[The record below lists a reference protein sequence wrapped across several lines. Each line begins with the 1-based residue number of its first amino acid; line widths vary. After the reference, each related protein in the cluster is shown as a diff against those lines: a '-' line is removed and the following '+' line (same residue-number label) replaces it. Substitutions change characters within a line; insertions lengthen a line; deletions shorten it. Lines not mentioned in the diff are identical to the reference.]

1 MPQGVLAVALIPG
14 VARFHDASVELEKL
28 GKRDAPGGRQGRVEV
43 PVQQHGR
50 EHELVEHVVV
60 REEVHQLDAGDLLA
74 LVALGRAGRGRH
86 DLHRLQ
92 LVVLPPPDLRCA
104 LHEAVDLVEVRGD
117 LELLEDLRE
126 AGDDARAHEPH
137 CVDVLQPQGLGE
149 REVLAQELPDLRA
162 DPVLGEEA
170 AELHRVVPD
179 TAGGHEEGQ
188 ALARP
193 LVEDLDAQV
202 REGHGA
208 GGVLQHGR
216 TGHEEGL
223 EAQLRGDLGV
233 LAHLVLTS
241 PAPGPPEP
249 VRPAVLRARADGLA
263 QPHVA
268 AQVCRGETFGGL
280 RRQVCAALHQL
291 HADALAAHEERD
303 VEGRPAGDV
312 GGVQRQLAVQEL
324 AHYRQ
329 RPAAASSVQA
339 RGAVDVAGVGVR
351 AEDEEPPHCGQ
362 VGGRGKV
369 QQQAVYLVQVLER
382 VVEHRAC
389 RVARVGVVEDLVLAA
404 RLAGGLR
411 AHVPAAERSG
421 AVPHGNG
428 RKTR

>member
-223 EAQLRGDLGV
+223 EVQPRGGLLVLAQLLLPRKV
-233 LAHLVLTS
+233 
-241 PAPGPPEP
+241 PGRA
-249 VRPAVLRARADGLA
+249 VAVAAAVLRARSDGLP

-268 AQVCRGETFGGL
+268 AEA
-280 RRQVCAALHQL
+280 RRR
-291 HADALAAHEERD
+291 DALRVPGRQLGAGPHQQHRDLAPAHEERH
-303 VEGRPAGDV
+303 VERRPAGHV
-312 GGVQRQLAVQEL
+312 RGVQGQAPADEL
-324 AHYRQ
+324 AHDGEG
-329 RPAAASSVQA
+329 PAAASRVQA
-339 RGAVDVAGVGVR
+339 GGAVAVAS
-351 AEDEEPPHCGQ
+351 Q
-362 VGGRGKV
+362 
-369 QQQAVYLVQVLER
+369 
-382 VVEHRAC
+382 
-389 RVARVGVVEDLVLAA
+389 VAR
-404 RLAGGLR
+404 
-411 AHVPAAERSG
+411 
-421 AVPHGNG
+421 
-428 RKTR
+428 T